1 MGIGNGKQ
9 GMGSKEG
16 GTGNR
21 EQGLGNREWGT
32 GNEEQ
37 GTGNGE
43 WGMGSDEQ
51 GTSIRY
57 QENEKLHI
65 SYVTYMLHIS
75 LLSA

>member
-1 MGIGNGKQ
+1 M
-9 GMGSKEG
+9 
-16 GTGNR
+16 GNR
-21 EQGLGNREWGT
+21 EQGLGKREWGT

-57 QENEKLHI
+57 QENEK
-65 SYVTYMLHIS
+65 
-75 LLSA
+75 